1 MKCSCLNLYKPLTLK
16 AEFFIVCLHLEI
28 SKGIFSHEKMLLLEP
43 LQTVCTCTEHS
54 ACTCN
59 EHTAC
64 TCTEHTACTCTE
76 HTTPPNQPL
85 AWTMIKTGA
94 LKHSKVSCLSAFQT
108 FPWDISKIYIYLFN
122 YLLDQQRILQTN
134 LTMG

>member
-43 LQTVCTCTEHS
+43 LQ
-54 ACTCN
+54 
-59 EHTAC
+59 
-64 TCTEHTACTCTE
+64 TACTCTE

-108 FPWDISKIYIYLFN
+108 FPWDISKIHIYLFN
-122 YLLDQQRILQTN
+122 YLLDQQRILQTS